1 VYQGEEARDWS
12 RRYKANLEKLGCG
25 DLAEVAEVVVILSFE
40 SAKLVSA
47 PGGTHARQ
55 SAARAAASERGIER
69 RVRARSSSQTRGGI
83 SHNFLTNWPDDT
95 GLWPL
100 CRTPKR
106 C

>member
-47 PGGTHARQ
+47 PGRDA
-55 SAARAAASERGIER
+55 
-69 RVRARSSSQTRGGI
+69 
-83 SHNFLTNWPDDT
+83 
-95 GLWPL
+95 
-100 CRTPKR
+100 C
-106 C
+106 